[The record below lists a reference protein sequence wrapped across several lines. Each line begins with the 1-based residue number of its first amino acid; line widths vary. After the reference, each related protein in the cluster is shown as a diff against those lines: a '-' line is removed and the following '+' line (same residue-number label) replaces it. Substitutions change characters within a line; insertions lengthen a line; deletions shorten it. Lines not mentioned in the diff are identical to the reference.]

1 MAVGIAEFGCNGGRM
16 APTLQLTQGRAM
28 VVFGSPLGGVC
39 GEGAANPSSGG
50 PVVFA
55 TRYGRRRRPWLMPV
69 VEVCEVSTVVLIPKY
84 TQWDRR
90 IFVTSRGTS
99 GGKDFS
105 REILHHMRLPAISPI
120 PH

>member
-50 PVVFA
+50 PVSSICYALGAAVWVVVA
-55 TRYGRRRRPWLMPV
+55 GRSL
-69 VEVCEVSTVVLIPKY
+69 K
-84 TQWDRR
+84 
-90 IFVTSRGTS
+90 
-99 GGKDFS
+99 
-105 REILHHMRLPAISPI
+105 
-120 PH
+120 

>member
-1 MAVGIAEFGCNGGRM
+1 
-16 APTLQLTQGRAM
+16 M
-28 VVFGSPLGGVC
+28 VLGVEVIVRC
-39 GEGAANPSSGG
+39 CFLLDRDGAW
-50 PVVFA
+50 
-55 TRYGRRRRPWLMPV
+55 RRRSKKRSAVQHSMMMDAAQV
-69 VEVCEVSTVVLIPKY
+69 GEVSTVVLIPKY

>member
-55 TRYGRRRRPWLMPV
+55 TRYGRRRRPWLV
-69 VEVCEVSTVVLIPKY
+69 VGGWCTLCVVVCDHLAYNVHINP
-84 TQWDRR
+84 R
-90 IFVTSRGTS
+90 
-99 GGKDFS
+99 
-105 REILHHMRLPAISPI
+105 
-120 PH
+120 

>member
-1 MAVGIAEFGCNGGRM
+1 MELGEEEARSEARCSTHSMMMDAAQVG
-16 APTLQLTQGRAM
+16 
-28 VVFGSPLGGVC
+28 
-39 GEGAANPSSGG
+39 
-50 PVVFA
+50 
-55 TRYGRRRRPWLMPV
+55 
-69 VEVCEVSTVVLIPKY
+69 EVSTVVLIPKY

>member
-1 MAVGIAEFGCNGGRM
+1 
-16 APTLQLTQGRAM
+16 M
-28 VVFGSPLGGVC
+28 VLGVEVIVRC
-39 GEGAANPSSGG
+39 CLLLDRDGAW
-50 PVVFA
+50 
-55 TRYGRRRRPWLMPV
+55 RRRSKKRSAV
-69 VEVCEVSTVVLIPKY
+69 QHAQHDEDAAQVGEVSTVVLIPKY